1 MGGMEG
7 MMGGGGGGPK
17 QPMDEVDGGQGDTK
31 WKWEM
36 NDDEILVR
44 IALAKPTT
52 KKDLK
57 VNFGVKTLKVEVHG
71 DSIIDGK
78 LEGSVHADECT
89 WCIAEKGAE
98 LQIMLVATSG
108 NRWVSLMDGS
118 D

>member
-1 MGGMEG
+1 
-7 MMGGGGGGPK
+7 
-17 QPMDEVDGGQGDTK
+17 
-31 WKWEM
+31 M

-57 VNFGVKTLKVEVHG
+57 VAFGVKTLKVEVHG